1 MEIEIIKNRY
11 DQLFAIDAESNY
23 LLFQFEFRKTKFM
36 GGPAWYFWLRGDN
49 DPDIFEGKLFPFRYF
64 KNACRARNFIITC
77 GTNPCI
83 IDEDV
88 EIVKGE
94 NFLEV

>member
-11 DQLFAIDAESNY
+11 DQLFATDAESNY
-23 LLFQFEFRKTKFM
+23 LLFQFEFRKKGM
-36 GGPAWYFWLRGDN
+36 GAWYFWLRGDN
-49 DPDIFEGKLFPFRYF
+49 DPDVFEGKQFPLRYF
-64 KNACRARNFIITC
+64 KNACRAKNFIITC
-77 GTNPCI
+77 GTNPCV

-94 NFLEV
+94 NYLKV